1 MTHHAAGAAA
11 DGGLRLTTLDGR
23 YHVIDRVAAGGMG
36 EVFRARDAVL
46 DREVAIK
53 VLHRSLAGDQGFVER
68 FRREARA
75 AASLSHPNI
84 VAVHDWGAVDGIYYM
99 VMEYVRGRA
108 VRDLLNAQGRL
119 EPAQAADA
127 LRQTLLALEHAH
139 RQGIVH
145 RDVKP
150 ENILVTTDGQV
161 KVADFGLARAYA
173 DGRQTQ
179 AGTVTGTVQYL
190 APEQIRGEPADP
202 RSDLY
207 SLGIVAFELL
217 TGRLPFTGETAM
229 AIAYK
234 HLSDRVPRPSAVM
247 PDVPVDMDA
256 FVASATERDREL
268 RPESAAEMRRDLDS
282 IAELPSA
289 RSLRDLVA
297 DATPAIAVPAA
308 DADGPAA
315 GTTTVTIRSE
325 RGKRRRLRRFL
336 GTVLVVAALA
346 AAAWGAWTY
355 LLPHSTVV
363 PAFANTSIEDARGD
377 LEDAGFVVRIA
388 KGEYSLKVAEGD
400 VLAVQPG
407 PGTSLDQGAVV
418 TLTPSL
424 GARPLPVPSLQGDT
438 VEGAKAALL
447 DAGFRVGDT
456 RKRPSERIP
465 EGRVIDTN
473 PGGGGTA
480 LEQSRVGLI
489 VSTGPP
495 PRQVASVVG
504 KDIADARAALEAQ
517 GFSVTVLE
525 KFSDRVPVKQ
535 VISQDP
541 GANVERPYGSG
552 VTLTVSKGPKAFPV
566 DSYIGLTKDAAVAQ
580 IRADGLV
587 ASVSYV
593 PSGVSGAV
601 VGQSPDPGT
610 TVHPGDT
617 IEIFV
622 A

>member
-1 MTHHAAGAAA
+1 
-11 DGGLRLTTLDGR
+11 
-23 YHVIDRVAAGGMG
+23 
-36 EVFRARDAVL
+36 
-46 DREVAIK
+46 
-53 VLHRSLAGDQGFVER
+53 
-68 FRREARA
+68 
-75 AASLSHPNI
+75 
-84 VAVHDWGAVDGIYYM
+84 
-99 VMEYVRGRA
+99 
-108 VRDLLNAQGRL
+108 
-119 EPAQAADA
+119 
-127 LRQTLLALEHAH
+127 
-139 RQGIVH
+139 
-145 RDVKP
+145 
-150 ENILVTTDGQV
+150 
-161 KVADFGLARAYA
+161 
-173 DGRQTQ
+173 
-179 AGTVTGTVQYL
+179 
-190 APEQIRGEPADP
+190 
-202 RSDLY
+202 
-207 SLGIVAFELL
+207 
-217 TGRLPFTGETAM
+217 
-229 AIAYK
+229 
-234 HLSDRVPRPSAVM
+234 
-247 PDVPVDMDA
+247 
-256 FVASATERDREL
+256 
-268 RPESAAEMRRDLDS
+268 
-282 IAELPSA
+282 
-289 RSLRDLVA
+289 
-297 DATPAIAVPAA
+297 
-308 DADGPAA
+308 
-315 GTTTVTIRSE
+315 
-325 RGKRRRLRRFL
+325 
-336 GTVLVVAALA
+336 
-346 AAAWGAWTY
+346 
-355 LLPHSTVV
+355 
-363 PAFANTSIEDARGD
+363 
-377 LEDAGFVVRIA
+377 
-388 KGEYSLKVAEGD
+388 VAEGD